1 MSLPL
6 HKRYEIVFLHEHPN
20 GPKLGYTAI
29 SKIVKCSRDTVG
41 RWIKRWKETKDLSD
55 EPKAGRP
62 RCTTDKEDKQIVKL
76 AEKVEALTCS
86 DIHSAIEKKGI
97 NVSSSTVRRR
107 IIEAEGKYSAPISK
121 PLLTDNHREKRLQWA
136 KKHINFDWNKVVF
149 TDESTFL
156 LNQPVKKVW
165 NFSRRKKIIRTVKH
179 PLKVH
184 VWGCFSA
191 SGFGDLICFQR
202 NLNADFMCT
211 IYERGLLSSVNRLFG
226 VDDDNWI
233 LQEDNDPKHRSKIA
247 KSWKVENGIKEL
259 PWPSMSPDQNPI
271 ENVWRIMKIRI
282 SKKKIR
288 TISGLKAELVKE
300 WKSLPNELARNLVE
314 SMQRRI
320 TALIEANGDY
330 TLY

>member
-1 MSLPL
+1 
-6 HKRYEIVFLHEHPN
+6 
-20 GPKLGYTAI
+20 
-29 SKIVKCSRDTVG
+29 
-41 RWIKRWKETKDLSD
+41 
-55 EPKAGRP
+55 
-62 RCTTDKEDKQIVKL
+62 
-76 AEKVEALTCS
+76 
-86 DIHSAIEKKGI
+86 
-97 NVSSSTVRRR
+97 
-107 IIEAEGKYSAPISK
+107 
-121 PLLTDNHREKRLQWA
+121 
-136 KKHINFDWNKVVF
+136 
-149 TDESTFL
+149 
-156 LNQPVKKVW
+156 
-165 NFSRRKKIIRTVKH
+165 
-179 PLKVH
+179 
-184 VWGCFSA
+184 
-191 SGFGDLICFQR
+191 
-202 NLNADFMCT
+202 MCT

-288 TISGLKAELVKE
+288 TINGLKAELVKE